1 MARVLIAGLG
11 KGIETKPQLKENL
24 DEDKFKLEELKE
36 YDYKR
41 ANYKIK
47 IEDSDEYAI
56 YKNEYFVTSVIE
68 KNYNIDKTIYIG
80 TAGSMWDKLY
90 VHYCEKNGISI
101 DEEIHKNFIKEL
113 KDITKNANKNTNI
126 ENINSHKFNKI
137 FENCAK
143 KVEILVTKYGVNKTE
158 IFENFNSIIEIISK
172 LDENDEIY
180 LDITHSFRSN
190 AMWIFLV
197 MNYITDVINKNIKIK
212 TITYGMLEEM
222 DDVKDDNGNEI
233 KVASIINLSSFY
245 DFMKWIKGANAF
257 KEYGNSYEFL
267 DMVENPKLKE
277 NLKLFSNSMNLN
289 YISSI
294 KKNIVEIKKLEEII
308 KKLEGPSKLL
318 LPPVLNEFINTI
330 GQETEDYMIRFKLA
344 EWHYKQKR
352 YAMVYVNMIET
363 IYTFASKITGI
374 SLSKKNDV
382 NLKIWISEI
391 NEANKYKYS
400 SYPEAEINNRIKLAQ
415 IFEELKKIRNNISH
429 TLYDESETSE
439 IIAYIEKS
447 MLELKKI
454 FKGTYTLNKT
464 LNEIL
469 NKTLKKVEKKIP
481 KNKGNVIEYIKELYE
496 KKFYFEALKETDNY
510 IYDSLYTISNMK
522 ESSDNKIAIMEWL
535 QGKNTLPLKISAKEL
550 EKERIWIAQMKN
562 KIKKINDKKN
572 EMKDFLNRVE
582 KIEKIL
588 NSEILEEKNKEVNKK
603 IFENDVVVKNSAIN
617 NNLKEIRML
626 SSKKLTET
634 EKNELKRKYKISKFL
649 NFDTQFQKMWD
660 NVNLDEKYEGN
671 LQKIKNEINRIIN
684 IGDYLFL
691 EGEIGYMFS
700 IVTWSKQ
707 KKLIPIYSFLKVDKE
722 VVNQDGVRK
731 IIKKMKHIE
740 FKKY

>member
-11 KGIETKPQLKENL
+11 KGMENKPRSKESTDGN
-24 DEDKFKLEELKE
+24 EVKSEKFKE

-47 IEDSDEYAI
+47 IENSDEYAI

-90 VHYCEKNGISI
+90 VHYCEKNGIST
-101 DEEIHKNFIKEL
+101 DEEIHKNFVKEL
-113 KDITKNANKNTNI
+113 KNVTKNANKNTNI
-126 ENINSHKFNKI
+126 ENINSYKFNKT
-137 FENCAK
+137 FENCVK
-143 KVEILVTKYGVNKTE
+143 KVEILVTKYGMNKTE

-172 LDENDEIY
+172 LSENDEIY

-222 DDVKDDNGNEI
+222 DDVKDDNGNKI

-294 KKNIVEIKKLEEII
+294 RKNIVEIKKLEETI

-352 YAMVYVNMIET
+352 YTMVYVNLIET
-363 IYTFASKITGI
+363 IYAFASKITR
-374 SLSKKNDV
+374 KKNDM
-382 NLKIWISEI
+382 NLKTWISEI
-391 NEANKYKYS
+391 NEANKYKYFN
-400 SYPEAEINNRIKLAQ
+400 YPETEINNRIKLAQ

-454 FKGTYTLNKT
+454 FKGAYTLNKT

-481 KNKGNVIEYIKELYE
+481 TNKGNVIEYIKELYE

-522 ESSDNKIAIMEWL
+522 KSSDNKIAIMEWL

-588 NSEILEEKNKEVNKK
+588 NSEILEEKNREVYKK
-603 IFENDVVVKNSAIN
+603 ISENNFIVKNSAIN

-660 NVNLDEKYEGN
+660 NVNLDEKYEEN
-671 LQKIKNEINRIIN
+671 LQKIKNEINRIIS

-691 EGEIGYMFS
+691 EGEIGYIFD
-700 IVTWSKQ
+700 IVNWSKK